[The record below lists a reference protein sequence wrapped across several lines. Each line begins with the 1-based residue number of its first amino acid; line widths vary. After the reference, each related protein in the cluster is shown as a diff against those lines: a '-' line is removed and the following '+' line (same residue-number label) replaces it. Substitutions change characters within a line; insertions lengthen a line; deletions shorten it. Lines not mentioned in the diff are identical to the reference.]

1 MKLKNNVE
9 IIDITHEDLVNLF
22 STALYGSSY
31 LSAEYDKD
39 FYNSIPKDKK
49 EGDCFEDHIAD
60 VLLNGGEIYIYDA
73 YSEGEVYSKNGELI
87 KEEYGGEEYAQYT
100 LTLTD
105 IIEGLQHA
113 ANGTYK
119 TNNDTKFIRQC
130 FNEFAEDD
138 CYDLDLTDADAL
150 MQVITFNELIYG

>member
-87 KEEYGGEEYAQYT
+87 KEEYGDEEYAQYT

-105 IIEGLQHA
+105 IVEGLERA

>member
-1 MKLKNNVE
+1 MKLRNNVE

-39 FYNSIPKDKK
+39 FYNSITKDKK

-73 YSEGEVYSKNGELI
+73 YSEGEVYSDNGELI
-87 KEEYGGEEYAQYT
+87 KEEYSDEEYAQYT

-105 IIEGLQHA
+105 IIEGLQRA

-150 MQVITFNELIYG
+150 MQIIAFNELIYG

>member
-22 STALYGSSY
+22 STALYSSSY

-49 EGDCFEDHIAD
+49 EGDCFEDHLAD

-87 KEEYGGEEYAQYT
+87 KEEYGGEEYAKYT

-105 IIEGLQHA
+105 IIEGLQRA

-119 TNNDTKFIRQC
+119 TKNDNKFILQC
-130 FNEFAEDD
+130 FNEFDEDD
-138 CYDLDLTDADAL
+138 
-150 MQVITFNELIYG
+150 

>member
-73 YSEGEVYSKNGELI
+73 YSEGELYSKNGELI

-105 IIEGLQHA
+105 IIEGLQRA

-119 TNNDTKFIRQC
+119 TNNDTKYIRQC

>member
-87 KEEYGGEEYAQYT
+87 KEEYGDEEYAQYT

-105 IIEGLQHA
+105 IIEGLERA

-119 TNNDTKFIRQC
+119 TNDDTKFIRQC

>member
-1 MKLKNNVE
+1 MNLKNNVE

-87 KEEYGGEEYAQYT
+87 KEEYGDEEYAQYT

-105 IIEGLQHA
+105 IIEGLQRA

-130 FNEFAEDD
+130 FNEFAEED

-150 MQVITFNELIYG
+150 MQIITFNELIYG

>member
-73 YSEGEVYSKNGELI
+73 YSEGEVYNKNGELI
-87 KEEYGGEEYAQYT
+87 KDEYDDEEYAQYT

-105 IIEGLQHA
+105 IIEGLQRA

-130 FNEFAEDD
+130 FYNFVDEDCCD
-138 CYDLDLTDADAL
+138 FDLTDADAL
-150 MQVITFNELIYG
+150 MQIITFNELIYG